1 MPVMIEGTRTTEW
14 RRDAECRGPNG
25 NWFYPPSRP
34 ERREERARREAKAK
48 LICSMCAVS
57 RQCLEFAVETREQHG
72 VWGGLTELER
82 RALETA

>member
-1 MPVMIEGTRTTEW
+1 MSVIADGVRTPDW
-14 RRDAECRGPNG
+14 RLAAECRGPNG
-25 NWFYPPSRP
+25 AWFYPPSRP

-57 RQCLEFAVETREQHG
+57 RQCLDYALATHEQHG

-82 RALETA
+82 RELV

>member
-1 MPVMIEGTRTTEW
+1 MSLITEGARIADW

-25 NWFYPPSRP
+25 AWFYPPSRP

-48 LICSMCAVS
+48 MICGMCPVA
-57 RQCLEFAVETREQHG
+57 RQCLDYALETREQHG

-82 RALETA
+82 RELQTQ